1 MVVIRQP
8 GIPSTMQQ
16 AADQIELTDH
26 LDAPALK
33 GECLREISQRD
44 R

>member
-1 MVVIRQP
+1 
-8 GIPSTMQQ
+8 MQQ
-16 AADQIELTDH
+16 AANQIELTDH

-33 GECLREISQRD
+33 GERLRDISQKD